1 MSESPNERIP
11 ETPTNQ
17 AQSDPVDERH
27 YASHGHVRTEGETNV
42 DDALGS
48 ADDPL

>member
-1 MSESPNERIP
+1 MSESANERIS

-17 AQSDPVDERH
+17 APSDAVDQRQN
-27 YASHGHVRTEGETNV
+27 ASHDHVRTEGETNV